1 MERYEDAIKAAEKSI
16 ELEENGSA
24 YYWLALSY
32 GRLEQYSKALTAI
45 NKSILLDGGDMWSF
59 KIQSEILGAL
69 GNNKAAEKAY
79 KKAKELGLKE

>member
-16 ELEENGSA
+16 ELEENGAA
-24 YYWLALSY
+24 YYWMALAY

-45 NKSILLDGGDMWSF
+45 NKSILLDGGDMWSY

-69 GNNKAAEKAY
+69 GNSKAAEKPT
-79 KKAKELGLKE
+79 KSSRIGVG